1 MNQMNASSTKPYLI
15 RAIHE
20 WCVDNNFTPY
30 VAVQVDAHTRVPPQ
44 HVRDGQ
50 IVLNI
55 APYATG
61 GLSIGNDAIT
71 CQARFG
77 GVAQSLYVPISQ
89 VLAIYSRENG
99 QGMAFAPGAVS
110 GSAMELGGVVAAEE
124 NAAESASPVELLR
137 PIDSVVRSAES
148 GPEPEPEP
156 EPPHEPP
163 AAPAGG
169 KVSHLRR
176 IK

>member
-20 WCVDNNFTPY
+20 WCVENSFTPY
-30 VAVQVDAHTRVPPQ
+30 IAVQVDAHTRVPPQ

-61 GLSIGNDAIT
+61 GLSIGDDAIT

-77 GVAQSLYVPISQ
+77 GVAQSLYVPVSQ
-89 VLAIYSRENG
+89 VLAIYARENG
-99 QGMAFAPGAVS
+99 QGMAFAPGALS

-124 NAAESASPVELLR
+124 AAADASANPVVVPVEPVAITDGEAESETPQ
-137 PIDSVVRSAES
+137 
-148 GPEPEPEP
+148 
-156 EPPHEPP
+156 EPPPT
-163 AAPAGG
+163 APSGG

-176 IK
+176 VK

>member
-1 MNQMNASSTKPYLI
+1 VNQMNASSTKPYLI

-61 GLSIGNDAIT
+61 GLSISNDAIT

-124 NAAESASPVELLR
+124 DAAEVASSPVELIR
-137 PIDSVVRSAES
+137 PVDSVVRSTES
-148 GPEPEPEP
+148 EP

>member
-1 MNQMNASSTKPYLI
+1 MSVPSTKAYLI

-20 WCVDNNFTPY
+20 WCVDNSFTPY
-30 VAVQVDAHTRVPPQ
+30 IAVQVDARTRVPPQ

-61 GLSIGNDAIT
+61 GLSMGNDVIT

-77 GVAQSLYVPISQ
+77 GVAQSLYVPVSQ
-89 VLAIYSRENG
+89 VLAIYARENG

-110 GSAMELGGVVAAEE
+110 GSAMELGGVVTAEE
-124 NAAESASPVELLR
+124 GAADAPLQVADM
-137 PIDSVVRSAES
+137 PAE
-148 GPEPEPEP
+148 GTEEAP
-156 EPPHEPP
+156 EPPDLPP
-163 AAPAGG
+163 SGG
-169 KVSHLRR
+169 KVAHLRR
-176 IK
+176 VK

>member
-1 MNQMNASSTKPYLI
+1 MSVPSTKAYLI

-20 WCVDNNFTPY
+20 WCVDNGFTPY
-30 VAVQVDAHTRVPPQ
+30 IAVQVDARTRVPPQ

-61 GLSIGNDAIT
+61 GLSMGNDVIT

-77 GVAQSLYVPISQ
+77 GVAQSLYVPVSQ
-89 VLAIYSRENG
+89 VLAIYARENG

-110 GSAMELGGVVAAEE
+110 GSAMELGGVVTAEE
-124 NAAESASPVELLR
+124 GAADAPLQV
-137 PIDSVVRSAES
+137 AEI
-148 GPEPEPEP
+148 PAEDTEEVP
-156 EPPHEPP
+156 EPPRDLPP
-163 AAPAGG
+163 SGG
-169 KVSHLRR
+169 KVAHLRR
-176 IK
+176 VK

>member
-20 WCVDNNFTPY
+20 WCVDNSFTPY
-30 VAVQVDAHTRVPPQ
+30 IAVQVDAHTRVPPQ

-77 GVAQSLYVPISQ
+77 GVAQTLYVPVSQ
-89 VLAIYSRENG
+89 VLAIYARENG
-99 QGMAFAPGAVS
+99 QGMAFAPGALS
-110 GSAMELGGVVAAEE
+110 GSAMELGGVIPAGEEGAAED
-124 NAAESASPVELLR
+124 AAAPVEIVK
-137 PIDSVVRSAES
+137 PVDS
-148 GPEPEPEP
+148 EPEL
-156 EPPHEPP
+156 PHEPP
-163 AAPAGG
+163 PAAPSGG

>member
-1 MNQMNASSTKPYLI
+1 MKQMNASSTKPYLI

-20 WCVDNNFTPY
+20 WCVDNSFTPY
-30 VAVQVDAHTRVPPQ
+30 IAVQVDARTRVPPQ

-77 GVAQSLYVPISQ
+77 GVAQTLYVPISQ

-99 QGMAFAPGAVS
+99 QGMAFAPGALS

-124 NAAESASPVELLR
+124 GGETEAADGDAVPSPVEMLR
-137 PIDSVVRSAES
+137 PVES
-148 GPEPEPEP
+148 EPET
-156 EPPHEPP
+156 PHEPP
-163 AAPAGG
+163 PAGPSG
-169 KVSHLRR
+169 NKVSHLRR

>member
-1 MNQMNASSTKPYLI
+1 MNTPPPSSTKPYLV

-20 WCVDNNFTPY
+20 WCVDNSFTPY
-30 VAVQVDAHTRVPPQ
+30 IVVQVNERTRVPVQ

-61 GLSIGNDAIT
+61 GLQISADEVT

-77 GVAQSLYVPISQ
+77 GVAQSLYVPMSQ
-89 VLAIYSRENG
+89 ILAIYARENG
-99 QGMAFAPGAVS
+99 QGMAFEQGAIAGS
-110 GSAMELGGVVAAEE
+110 GMELGGVV
-124 NAAESASPVELLR
+124 
-137 PIDSVVRSAES
+137 SAEDLTDAP
-148 GPEPEPEP
+148 GEAVEPAPEPEPT
-156 EPPHEPP
+156 PPPK
-163 AAPAGG
+163 GG
-169 KVSHLRR
+169 HLRR

>member
-1 MNQMNASSTKPYLI
+1 MSVPSTKAYLI

-20 WCVDNNFTPY
+20 WCVDNGFTPY
-30 VAVQVDAHTRVPPQ
+30 IAVQVDARTRVPPQ

-61 GLSIGNDAIT
+61 GLSMGNDVIT

-77 GVAQSLYVPISQ
+77 GVAQSLHVPVSQ
-89 VLAIYSRENG
+89 VLAIYARENG

-110 GSAMELGGVVAAEE
+110 GSAMELGGVVTAEE
-124 NAAESASPVELLR
+124 GLAEAPQFQDQEAPAESIEDA
-137 PIDSVVRSAES
+137 
-148 GPEPEPEP
+148 P
-156 EPPHEPP
+156 EPPRDPP
-163 AAPAGG
+163 PSGG
-169 KVSHLRR
+169 KVAHLRR
-176 IK
+176 VK